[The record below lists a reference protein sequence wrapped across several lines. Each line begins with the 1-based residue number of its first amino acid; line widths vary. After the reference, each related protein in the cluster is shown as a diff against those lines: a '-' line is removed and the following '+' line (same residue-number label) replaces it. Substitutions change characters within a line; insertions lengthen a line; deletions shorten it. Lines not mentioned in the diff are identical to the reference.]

1 MSITTPVEV
10 DKVDYFDIESFLTE
24 EQRAIRDAVRQWVR
38 TRLVPIIDD
47 YAQRAECPT
56 HLIPEMAQLGL
67 FGPFIPEEY
76 GGAGLDYIAYGLM
89 MQELEAGDSGIR
101 SMASVQ
107 GSLVMYPIWKFGSEE
122 QRRKYLPRLARG
134 EIMGCFGLTEPNH
147 GSNPAGM
154 ETHFYEEGDYYVVT
168 GSKMW
173 ISNAPFADIAIV
185 WAKDPEGVIRGL
197 IVERGMEGFSTP
209 EIHRKWSLRASAT
222 GEIVLDR
229 VRVPK
234 ENLLPGVQG
243 LKGPLSCLNS
253 ARYGISWGAIGA
265 AIDCYRTALQY
276 SLERKQFG
284 KPIAAFQLTQKKL
297 AEMLTEITKAQ
308 LLALRL
314 GQLMNEGRATPAQ
327 ISMAKRN
334 NVAMALEVAR
344 TARQILGGMGIVGDY
359 PIMRHMMNLESV
371 ITYEG
376 THEIHLLITG
386 QDITKISAFV

>member
-1 MSITTPVEV
+1 MSVTTPVEV

-38 TRLVPIIDD
+38 TRLVLIIDD

-76 GGAGLDYIAYGLM
+76 GGAGLDYISYGLM

-107 GSLVMYPIWKFGSEE
+107 GSLVMYPIWKFGSEA

-253 ARYGISWGAIGA
+253 ARYGIAWGAIGA

-371 ITYEG
+371 LTYEG

>member
-76 GGAGLDYIAYGLM
+76 GGAGLDYISYGLM

-107 GSLVMYPIWKFGSEE
+107 GSLVMYPIWKFGSEA

-253 ARYGISWGAIGA
+253 ARYGIAWGAIGA

-371 ITYEG
+371 LTYEG

>member
-1 MSITTPVEV
+1 MSFPTQVQV
-10 DKVDYFDIESFLTE
+10 DKVDYFDVESFLTE

-38 TRLVPIIDD
+38 TRLAPIIDD

-76 GGAGLDYIAYGLM
+76 GGAGLDYISYGLM

-122 QRRKYLPRLARG
+122 QRRKYLPRLASG
-134 EIMGCFGLTEPNH
+134 EMMGCFGLTEPNH

-173 ISNAPFADIAIV
+173 ISNAPFADIAVV

-222 GEIVLDR
+222 GEIVLDH

-234 ENLLPGVQG
+234 ENLLPGVKG

-265 AIDCYRTALQY
+265 AIDCYRTAVQY

-314 GQLMNEGRATPAQ
+314 GQLMNEGRATPNQ

-386 QDITKISAFV
+386 QDITGISAFV

>member
-1 MSITTPVEV
+1 MSFPTQVQV

-38 TRLVPIIDD
+38 TRLAPIIDD

-76 GGAGLDYIAYGLM
+76 GGAGLDYISYGLM

-122 QRRKYLPRLARG
+122 QRRKYLPRLASG
-134 EIMGCFGLTEPNH
+134 EMMGCFGLTEPNH

-173 ISNAPFADIAIV
+173 ISNAPFADIAVV

-209 EIHRKWSLRASAT
+209 EIHRKWSLRVSAT
-222 GEIVLDR
+222 GEIVLDH
-229 VRVPK
+229 VCVPK
-234 ENLLPGVQG
+234 ENLLPGVKG

-265 AIDCYRTALQY
+265 AIDCYRTAVQY

-284 KPIAAFQLTQKKL
+284 KPIAAFQLTQKNL

-314 GQLMNEGRATPAQ
+314 GQLMNEGRATPNQ

-386 QDITKISAFV
+386 QDITGISAFV